1 MTASSQALSS
11 WCFLWLLQVADMSG
25 IDEEEDEDE
34 ESAADVT
41 PNNSEAKLTNGI
53 SNHNDTAGSVDWG
66 APVSKPQTAD
76 SFDWGAP
83 VSSSKPQTADSMDW
97 GVPVTSNSKCRI
109 LLHVYHL
116 PNTGQDWLIDL
127 IINRTLYQ

>member
-1 MTASSQALSS
+1 
-11 WCFLWLLQVADMSG
+11 MSG
-25 IDEEEDEDE
+25 LDDEEDEDE

-41 PNNSEAKLTNGI
+41 PNNSKATLTNGI

-66 APVSKPQTAD
+66 APVTKPQTAD

-97 GVPVTSNSKCRI
+97 GAPVTSNSKCRI
-109 LLHVYHL
+109 LLFHLTKTIQNCSAIRPIVYMPFIEVPSSL
-116 PNTGQDWLIDL
+116 L
-127 IINRTLYQ
+127 LYLYVF

>member
-1 MTASSQALSS
+1 
-11 WCFLWLLQVADMSG
+11 MSG
-25 IDEEEDEDE
+25 LDDEEDEDE

-41 PNNSEAKLTNGI
+41 PNNSEATLTNGI

-66 APVSKPQTAD
+66 APVTKPQTAD

-97 GVPVTSNSKCRI
+97 GAPVTSNSMCRI
-109 LLHVYHL
+109 LLFHLTNTRQSCSALRPIVYV
-116 PNTGQDWLIDL
+116 PFMEVQSS
-127 IINRTLYQ
+127 